1 MANVITTIRILCSV
15 ALLFCAVLSP
25 WFFVLYL
32 IAGVSDMVDGWVA
45 RKTNTV
51 SDFGSKL
58 DTFADILFVVVC
70 LVKLLPVLHLPV
82 WIYVWVGIIA
92 GMKVFNIVYSYV
104 VRKQFITDH
113 SILNKLTGALLFLL
127 PLTLSVID
135 VKYSAAAVCLVATVA
150 AVKEGTR
157 ENETLVQ
164 RSRVLCTKQKKN
176 TFFDFSENHILCI
189 FITMY
194 MVWESPFWTSDSVYV
209 RTMKF
214 LSRVSIK

>member
-1 MANVITTIRILCSV
+1 MANLITAIRILCSV
-15 ALLFCAVLSP
+15 ALLFCAALSP
-25 WFFVLYL
+25 WFYVLY
-32 IAGVSDMVDGWVA
+32 ITAGLSDMVDGWVA

-58 DTFADILFVVVC
+58 DTVADIIFVVAC

-92 GMKVFNIVYSYV
+92 GIKVFNIVYSYV

-135 VKYSAAAVCLVATVA
+135 VKYSAAVVCAVATVA
-150 AVKEGTR
+150 GIQEGVRVK
-157 ENETLVQ
+157 
-164 RSRVLCTKQKKN
+164 
-176 TFFDFSENHILCI
+176 
-189 FITMY
+189 
-194 MVWESPFWTSDSVYV
+194 
-209 RTMKF
+209 
-214 LSRVSIK
+214 

>member
-1 MANVITTIRILCSV
+1 MANVITTIRILCSI

-82 WIYVWVGIIA
+82 WIYVWIGIIA
-92 GMKVFNIVYSYV
+92 CIKVFNIVYSYFV
-104 VRKQFITDH
+104 WKQFLADH
-113 SILNKLTGALLFLL
+113 SILNKVTGALLFLL
-127 PLTLSVID
+127 PLTLPVIN
-135 VKYSAAAVCLVATVA
+135 VKYSAAVVCAVATVA
-150 AVKEGTR
+150 AVKEGVQLR
-157 ENETLVQ
+157 EKT
-164 RSRVLCTKQKKN
+164 
-176 TFFDFSENHILCI
+176 I
-189 FITMY
+189 
-194 MVWESPFWTSDSVYV
+194 
-209 RTMKF
+209 
-214 LSRVSIK
+214 